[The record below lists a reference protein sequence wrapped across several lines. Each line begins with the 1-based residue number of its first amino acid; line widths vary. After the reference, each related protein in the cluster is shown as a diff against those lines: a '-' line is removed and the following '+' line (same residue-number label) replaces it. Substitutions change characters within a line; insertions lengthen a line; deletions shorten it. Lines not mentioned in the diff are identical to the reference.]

1 MKNFKEIREEIAG
14 NNTGE
19 VALPPTAM
27 NMKNRKSQVLTRH
40 YIEVNGKR
48 KKLIKGG
55 NISSTGGID
64 NSPL

>member
-1 MKNFKEIREEIAG
+1 MKDFKKIREEIAA
-14 NNTGE
+14 NNTGN
-19 VALPPTAM
+19 VAMPPTAM

-55 NISSTGGID
+55 KIASASDID

>member
-1 MKNFKEIREEIAG
+1 MKYFKSIREEIAG
-14 NNTGE
+14 NNTSN

-27 NMKNRKSQVLTRH
+27 NMKRRKSQVLTRH

-48 KKLIKGG
+48 KKIIKGG
-55 NISSTGGID
+55 KIPSAGGID

>member
-1 MKNFKEIREEIAG
+1 VKNFKEIREEIAG

-55 NISSTGGID
+55 KFSGTGGID

>member
-48 KKLIKGG
+48 KKLIKGEG
-55 NISSTGGID
+55 K
-64 NSPL
+64 